1 LFSTL
6 TFLTEM
12 IVVPLQEKRLSFL
25 TYKQK
30 QIESS
35 DIKIHLLS
43 SLACVSDLK
52 DTMKVLY
59 I

>member
-1 LFSTL
+1 
-6 TFLTEM
+6 M

-30 QIESS
+30 QIELC

>member
-1 LFSTL
+1 
-6 TFLTEM
+6 M
-12 IVVPLQEKRLSFL
+12 IVVPLQEKYYHSLR
-25 TYKQK
+25 TGKNK
-30 QIESS
+30 IESS

>member
-30 QIESS
+30 QIER
-35 DIKIHLLS
+35 
-43 SLACVSDLK
+43 VTLK
-52 DTMKVLY
+52 SIRCPRLPAFQ